1 MRAKAIWARIKRNVF
16 SKWLLVLAIG
26 LVFGAV
32 TKVMYDAEFP
42 KKAIVINEKVIGIPL
57 PGAYFGTLINRTRNR
72 ICQVHATQVLFTR
85 AMIRGKMTDV
95 VLPLEDTG
103 LFWPKL
109 GKATIL
115 RLVPKPTNLPFPGP
129 WFTMTVSTDECHFW
143 DILFGGNEVRES
155 PPIAIIPYDDGTSP
169 AVAPG
174 KP

>member
-1 MRAKAIWARIKRNVF
+1 MLKELGARIKRNVF
-16 SKWLLVLAIG
+16 SKWLLILAIG

-32 TKVMYDAEFP
+32 TKVIYDAEFP
-42 KKAIVINEKVIGIPL
+42 KKAIVFNEKVIGIPL
-57 PGAYFGTLINRTRNR
+57 PGAYFGTLVNRTRNR
-72 ICQVHATQVLFTR
+72 ICQVHATQVLFTK

-115 RLVPKPTNLPFPGP
+115 RLIPKPTDLPFPGP

-143 DILFGGNEVRES
+143 DLIFGATEVRES
-155 PPIAIIPYDDGTSP
+155 QPVAIIPYDETQP
-169 AVAPG
+169 PHLPVG
-174 KP
+174 K